1 MGLEFQ
7 ILRGDAAA
15 HRMLDIHEDGLEHR
29 TGDTIISV
37 ASALEDAMPGMAQL
51 TPLMI
56 SVEYLLALRTPGELG
71 QEHFSVE
78 VRRTEPVRFPD
89 ARLAGGPER
98 FDVIRLTCGD
108 IEFSAIVPH
117 GPTWPHVSVHRVRPR
132 RAELSP
138 ALQRAFLAALR
149 DAVAPLVSES
159 AA

>member
-1 MGLEFQ
+1 VSLEIQ
-7 ILRGDAAA
+7 ILGNDAAA
-15 HRMLDIHEDGLEHR
+15 HRLLDIEAGGVEHWS
-29 TGDTIISV
+29 GDTYIRV
-37 ASALEDAMPGMAQL
+37 APDLGEAMPGMANL

-56 SVEYLLALRTPGELG
+56 SVEYLLAQRTPGELG

-89 ARLAGGPER
+89 SRLAGGPER

-117 GPTWPHVSVHRVRPR
+117 GQAWPHVSVHRVRPR
-132 RAELSP
+132 SAELAP